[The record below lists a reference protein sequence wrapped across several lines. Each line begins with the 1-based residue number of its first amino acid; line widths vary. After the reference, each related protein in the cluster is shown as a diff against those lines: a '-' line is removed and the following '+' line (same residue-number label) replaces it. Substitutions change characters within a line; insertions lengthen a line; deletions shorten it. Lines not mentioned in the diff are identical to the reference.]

1 MPTSK
6 TGRWSKSMV
15 SKQVGKCAGE
25 KVRIKLTFSLSHQLN
40 SKGFTLIELAVVIIV
55 LSVASALVI
64 PKLEGLIGGGNLKSS
79 ARRLVG
85 TITYVHDQA
94 ATTGRKYRL
103 CYDLDTSEY
112 WVARLEGRGS
122 PRAANQTEAGE
133 FTELKTA
140 LGKRKRLLEG
150 IFFLDVITYPEGKVN
165 QGYTYTEFSPKG
177 FIEKCT
183 IHLQNDAEET
193 CTLLIKSLTGRVKI
207 YDHYVE
213 ESVQVGK

>member
-6 TGRWSKSMV
+6 TGRWS
-15 SKQVGKCAGE
+15 
-25 KVRIKLTFSLSHQLN
+25 R
-40 SKGFTLIELAVVIIV
+40 GFTLIELAVIIII
-55 LSVASALVI
+55 LSVASVVVI
-64 PKLEGLIGGGNLKSS
+64 PKLKGLIGGGNLKSS

-103 CYDLDTSEY
+103 CYDLDTNEY
-112 WVARLEGRGS
+112 WVARLERREAPAARGE
-122 PRAANQTEAGE
+122 PRLRRGAASQTETSD

-140 LGKRKRLLEG
+140 LGKRKKLLEG

-177 FIEKCT
+177 FNEKCT
-183 IHLQNDAEET
+183 IHLQNEAEET
-193 CTLLIKSLTGRVKI
+193 CTLLIKNLTGRVKI

-213 ESVQVGK
+213 ESVQVEK